1 MLKQTHGEHSTI
13 TNNQMN
19 DYSDPK
25 YHNLYEEIV
34 KDQQWTWGKFHP
46 IPYPLINNEGEL
58 IDGHHRQ
65 QLRTIR
71 RPSSQQHDET

>member
-1 MLKQTHGEHSTI
+1 
-13 TNNQMN
+13 MN
-19 DYSDPK
+19 HYPQSEYP
-25 YHNLYEEIV
+25 NLYNEIV
-34 KDQQWTWGKFHP
+34 KDYNHRWGKFHP

-71 RPSSQQHDET
+71 RPSSQQHDKT

>member
-1 MLKQTHGEHSTI
+1 MLKQTLGELSTI

-34 KDQQWTWGKFHP
+34 KDQQWTWGKFSP
-46 IPYPLINNEGEL
+46 IPYPFITR
-58 IDGHHRQ
+58 I
-65 QLRTIR
+65 
-71 RPSSQQHDET
+71 QQHEQQRNDQTSK

>member
-34 KDQQWTWGKFHP
+34 KDQQWTWGKFSP
-46 IPYPLINNEGEL
+46 IPYPFI
-58 IDGHHRQ
+58 
-65 QLRTIR
+65 
-71 RPSSQQHDET
+71 QQHLNHEQQRNAQIAKPSN

>member
-25 YHNLYEEIV
+25 YKDLYKEILI
-34 KDQQWTWGKFHP
+34 DQQWTWGKFSP
-46 IPYPLINNEGEL
+46 IPYPLLSRI
-58 IDGHHRQ
+58 
-65 QLRTIR
+65 
-71 RPSSQQHDET
+71 QQHEQQRNSKITKSSSRIVRPN

>member
-1 MLKQTHGEHSTI
+1 MLKQTHGEHLTI

-34 KDQQWTWGKFHP
+34 KDQQWTWGKFSP
-46 IPYPLINNEGEL
+46 IPYPLLSRLQDHE
-58 IDGHHRQ
+58 Q
-65 QLRTIR
+65 QSNPKTSRTKY
-71 RPSSQQHDET
+71 